1 MNKKIFS
8 LFIFV
13 FALAVGAGTDAFAD
27 GRTSVF
33 GKIDRSSSK
42 KTTSPE
48 RKKKSAPK
56 PEPVDD
62 VQEESDPEALAAIKA
77 TYEDECES
85 NARRLGEMREKMN
98 HEIVAF
104 LDNWVK
110 AFTKKMQ
117 LDEAKATNALK
128 EEFERARSFSDES
141 KRAPVVEKIV
151 RECRKRLADM
161 DAREKNVRVYTNK
174 KYIRLADEEIR
185 AFAANSDFEGVMKIK
200 DFRDSLEAEI
210 KNPSAAKINKNPS
223 AAKGNLFAQKTR
235 TVNLGNGVRIDLVC
249 IPAGTFV
256 MGYPNASREIGRA
269 ISQTEKHIEKPF
281 FLGKYEVTQSQWQV
295 VMGNNPAHFKN
306 DNHPVEMICWAE
318 AMEFCA
324 KLTERERAAKR
335 ISENMKYTLPTEEQW
350 EYACRAGT
358 TTRYFFGEDA
368 SKREDYA
375 WYKKNSGGKT
385 HPVGQKKSNRYGLHD
400 MYGNVW
406 ELTDNGAIRGGAF
419 AHDAE
424 INSFCRW
431 QFDERGKNTEK
442 TNDIG
447 FRVALVEE

>member
-1 MNKKIFS
+1 
-8 LFIFV
+8 
-13 FALAVGAGTDAFAD
+13 
-27 GRTSVF
+27 
-33 GKIDRSSSK
+33 
-42 KTTSPE
+42 
-48 RKKKSAPK
+48 
-56 PEPVDD
+56 
-62 VQEESDPEALAAIKA
+62 
-77 TYEDECES
+77 
-85 NARRLGEMREKMN
+85 
-98 HEIVAF
+98 
-104 LDNWVK
+104 
-110 AFTKKMQ
+110 
-117 LDEAKATNALK
+117 
-128 EEFERARSFSDES
+128 
-141 KRAPVVEKIV
+141 
-151 RECRKRLADM
+151 
-161 DAREKNVRVYTNK
+161 
-174 KYIRLADEEIR
+174 
-185 AFAANSDFEGVMKIK
+185 MKIK

-210 KNPSAAKINKNPS
+210 KNPS

-256 MGYPNASREIGRA
+256 MGYPNASGEIGHA

-281 FLGKYEVTQSQWQV
+281 FLGEYEVTQAQWQV

-306 DNHPVEMICWAE
+306 DKHPVEMICWAE

-419 AHDAE
+419 AHEAE

-431 QFDERGKNTEK
+431 QFGERGKNTEK

>member
-8 LFIFV
+8 LCIFV

-62 VQEESDPEALAAIKA
+62 VQEESDPETLAAIKA

-110 AFTKKMQ
+110 VFTKKMQ

-128 EEFERARSFSDES
+128 EEFERSRSLSDGS
-141 KRAPVVEKIV
+141 KRAPAVEKIV
-151 RECRKRLADM
+151 RECRKRLAEM
-161 DAREKNVRVYTNK
+161 EAREKNVRVFTNK

-185 AFAANSDFEGVMKIK
+185 ALAANSDFEGVMKIK

-210 KNPSAAKINKNPS
+210 KNPS

-256 MGYPNASREIGRA
+256 MGYPNASGEIGHA

-281 FLGKYEVTQSQWQV
+281 FLGEYEVTQAQWQV
-295 VMGNNPAHFKN
+295 VMGTNPAHFKN
-306 DNHPVEMICWAE
+306 DKHPVEMICWAE

-419 AHDAE
+419 AHEAE

-431 QFDERGKNTEK
+431 QFGERGKNTEK